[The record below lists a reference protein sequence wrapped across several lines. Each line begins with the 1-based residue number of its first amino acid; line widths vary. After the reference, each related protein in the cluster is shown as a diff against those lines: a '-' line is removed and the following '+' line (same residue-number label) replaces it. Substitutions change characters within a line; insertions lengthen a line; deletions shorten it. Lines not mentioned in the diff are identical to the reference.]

1 MRFGEESPVKVIIMA
16 NIQRYGGLFDDVF
29 GDLTRGFWLKPVTM
43 PGDGELKMKLDV
55 KEDEKAYSMHA
66 EIPGVKKED
75 IQVDVNGNQV
85 SIRAEVKQEKEEKK
99 GEKVLHSERYYGMVS
114 RSMQLPADIDTQG
127 VKAEYKDGVLN
138 LVLPK
143 KASAQAKRVTVS

>member
-1 MRFGEESPVKVIIMA
+1 MA

-29 GDLTRGFWLKPVTM
+29 GDLTRGFWLKPMPM

-55 KEDEKAYSMHA
+55 KEDEKAYSIRA
-66 EIPGVKKED
+66 DIPGVKKED

-114 RSMQLPADIDTQG
+114 RSMQLPADIDAQN

>member
-1 MRFGEESPVKVIIMA
+1 MA

-29 GDLTRGFWLKPVTM
+29 GDLTRGFWLKPVAM
-43 PGDGELKMKLDV
+43 PGDGELKMKVDV
-55 KEDEKAYSMHA
+55 KEDEKAYTVHA
-66 EIPGVKKED
+66 DIPGVKKED
-75 IQVDVNGNQV
+75 IQVDVNGNMV

-114 RSMQLPADIDTQG
+114 RSMQLPADIDTG
-127 VKAEYKDGVLN
+127 AVKAEYKDGVLN

-143 KASAQAKRVTVS
+143 KASAQAKRVAVS